1 MTEIKGI
8 RKKLGFSRHALAL
21 ILDWEL
27 ATVIRYEHGVLI
39 KLKHD
44 QQLEKIN
51 SNPDFTYQLFAENR
65 NELPPIEAKRID
77 DHFKALR

>member
-39 KLKHD
+39 KKSILIQISHT
-44 QQLEKIN
+44 
-51 SNPDFTYQLFAENR
+51 SYS
-65 NELPPIEAKRID
+65 
-77 DHFKALR
+77 LRTGMNCPQ